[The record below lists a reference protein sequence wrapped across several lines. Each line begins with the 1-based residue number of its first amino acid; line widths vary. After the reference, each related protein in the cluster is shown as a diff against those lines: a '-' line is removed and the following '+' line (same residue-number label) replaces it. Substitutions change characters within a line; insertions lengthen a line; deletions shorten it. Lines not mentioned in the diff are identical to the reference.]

1 MNARTIAPRKSGRK
15 KVESRFQRLW
25 AEAEALEKDNLELEA
40 QLEKIVKRIDSE
52 VFVAERKLGEV
63 LYEAVNRQLDFA
75 QKKSLLKWQRSE
87 LSEWIDEN
95 LSELVA
101 MGMVDQTL
109 RDKLATLRAAELE
122 VDIDPDSPL
131 SPAEQLDQYFK
142 DESDEYRKRTEM
154 DGGLSDDEDD
164 GEQADLFDFDL
175 DGYEDD
181 DDDLSDDELAE
192 LLRKMHEQFEGRQ
205 HSIDEEPQG
214 PQRKDISDAVF
225 KRLFRQTATALHPDK
240 ESDEQRRQEKH
251 ELMSQLLKA
260 RKDYDLITILRL
272 HEKHAAVESELN
284 VADQQELEGI
294 LVQYLNQ
301 QQQRMDDIVQKS
313 PMHHMAFT
321 EFYNKKPVIVT
332 RRIKDH
338 LRKIEEKKDGIL
350 FFTTQVKTLKALK
363 EILSQRYD
371 ASMWHRDDW

>member
-1 MNARTIAPRKSGRK
+1 MNARTIAPRKTGRK
-15 KVESRFQRLW
+15 KTESRFQRLW

-40 QLEKIVKRIDSE
+40 QLDTIVKRIDSE

-109 RDKLATLRAAELE
+109 RDKLATLRASELGA
-122 VDIDPDSPL
+122 DIDQDSPL
-131 SPAEQLDQYFK
+131 SPAEQLDQFLK
-142 DESDEYRKRTEM
+142 DEADEFRKLMEM
-154 DGGLSDDEDD
+154 DEGLSDEEES
-164 GEQADLFDFDL
+164 EQADLFDIDL
-175 DGYEDD
+175 DDD
-181 DDDLSDDELAE
+181 EDLSDDEVAE
-192 LLRKMHEQFEGRQ
+192 LLRKVREEFEGRQ
-205 HSIDEEPQG
+205 HSTDAG
-214 PQRKDISDAVF
+214 PPRSQHKDISDAVF

-240 ESDEQRRQEKH
+240 ETDELRRQEKH

-260 RKDYDLITILRL
+260 RKEYDLITILRL
-272 HEKHAAVESELN
+272 HTKHAAVESTLN
-284 VADQQELEGI
+284 IADQQELEEI

-301 QQQRMDDIVQKS
+301 QQQRMDNIVQKS
-313 PMHHMAFT
+313 PMHQMAFA
-321 EFYNKKPVIVT
+321 EFYDKRPAIVT
-332 RRIKDH
+332 RRIKAH
-338 LRKIEEKKDGIL
+338 LKKIEERKAGIL

-363 EILSQRYD
+363 EILSERYD
-371 ASMWHRDDW
+371 ASMWHRDNW

>member
-1 MNARTIAPRKSGRK
+1 MNARTIAPRKTGRK
-15 KVESRFQRLW
+15 KTESRFQRLW
-25 AEAEALEKDNLELEA
+25 AEAEALEKDNLELEV

-52 VFVAERKLGEV
+52 VFVAERKLGEA

-109 RDKLATLRAAELE
+109 RDKLATLRAAELGVE
-122 VDIDPDSPL
+122 ISHDSPL
-131 SPAEQLDQYFK
+131 SPAEQLEQFLK
-142 DESDEYRKRTEM
+142 DEADEFRKLMDTEE
-154 DGGLSDDEDD
+154 GLSDEDD
-164 GEQADLFDFDL
+164 EGEQADLFDFDL
-175 DGYEDD
+175 DDYEDEE
-181 DDDLSDDELAE
+181 DDLTDDELAE
-192 LLRKMHEQFEGRQ
+192 LLRKVREEFEGPQ
-205 HSIDEEPQG
+205 HSIDAEPPR
-214 PQRKDISDAVF
+214 PQRKDINDAVF
-225 KRLFRQTATALHPDK
+225 KRLFRQTAAALHPDK

-260 RKDYDLITILRL
+260 RKEYDLITILRL
-272 HEKHAAVESELN
+272 HGKHAAVESTLN
-284 VADQQELEGI
+284 IADQQELEGI
-294 LVQYLNQ
+294 LVEYLNQ

-313 PMHHMAFT
+313 PMHHMAFS
-321 EFYNKKPVIVT
+321 EFYNKKPAIVT
-332 RRIKDH
+332 RRIKAH
-338 LRKIEEKKDGIL
+338 LKKIEERKAGIL